1 MRVMLFIWV
10 LLGPISMVCI
20 IALAMAICAP
30 QVSATQFA
38 IYMSIANLG
47 ASLRSEAY
55 SRVADKSSFVQK
67 FTLMGFMGLVTLIV
81 VLFYRSHE
89 YRGADGAEPGST

>member
-1 MRVMLFIWV
+1 MSIWV

-30 QVSATQFA
+30 QVSATQFV

-47 ASLRSEAY
+47 ASLGSEVY
-55 SRVADKSSFVQK
+55 GRVADKTSFVQN
-67 FTLMGFMGLVTLIV
+67 FTLMGVMGLVTLIV
-81 VLFYRSHE
+81 VLFYRRHE
-89 YRGADGAEPGST
+89 YPGADEVVLGPN